1 MNLEDGL
8 PEPQRI
14 LAFLAVATALTMAVL
29 DTSLV
34 NVALP
39 IVAQDLAVDPA
50 TAIWAVN
57 AYQIAVT
64 ISLLPLA
71 ALGDSLGYKRVYC
84 VGLAV
89 FVAASLGCAFSTS
102 FPMLIATRALQG
114 LGAAGIMSVNP
125 ALVRFIYPHNLLG
138 RGLGRNALVVG
149 VSSAAGP
156 TVAAAIL
163 SLASWPWLFLI
174 NVPLGITAL
183 VISMRTLPVTPRT
196 SRRFDWIGA
205 ALNALTLSL
214 LIMGVNSLKDSTS
227 LTYPAL
233 LLGGAVGLGYVFV
246 RHQIA
251 HPTPLLPLDLLRLPV
266 FTLSMMTSI
275 CSFGAQTLAYV
286 SLPFYFHDVLGRTV
300 TETGLLMTPFP
311 LAVAVAAPVSGRLA
325 DRYSP
330 GILGGLGLA
339 ILATGLASLAVLSPL
354 ASTGDLVWR
363 LTLCGLGFGLFQSP
377 NNKMIISSAP
387 RERSGG
393 AGGMLSTARLLGQSV
408 GAALVAALFGLMP
421 HNPTSAALWLATL
434 LSAFGCVASF
444 LRTSGSRR
452 TIND

>member
-1 MNLEDGL
+1 MNLENGL
-8 PEPQRI
+8 PEPQR
-14 LAFLAVATALTMAVL
+14 LFAFLAVATALTMAVL

-84 VGLAV
+84 AGLAV
-89 FVAASLGCAFSTS
+89 FVAASLGCAVSTS
-102 FPMLIATRALQG
+102 FPMMIASRVLQG

-156 TVAAAIL
+156 TVAAAVL

-174 NVPLGITAL
+174 NVPLGVLAL
-183 VISMRTLPVTPRT
+183 IISTRTLPVTPRT

-214 LIMGVNSLKDSTS
+214 LIIGINSLKDGPSP
-227 LTYPAL
+227 TYSAL
-233 LLGGAVGLGYVFV
+233 LLGAAVGVGYVFV
-246 RHQIA
+246 RYQIA
-251 HPTPLLPLDLLRLPV
+251 HPAPLLPLDLLRVPV
-266 FTLSMMTSI
+266 FALSMMTSI

-311 LAVAVAAPVSGRLA
+311 LAVAVAAPISGRLA
-325 DRYSP
+325 DCYSP
-330 GILGGLGLA
+330 GMLGGLGLA

-363 LTLCGLGFGLFQSP
+363 LSLCGLGFGLFQSP
-377 NNKMIISSAP
+377 NNKIILSTAP

-408 GAALVAALFGLMP
+408 GAALVAVLFGLMP

-434 LSAFGCVASF
+434 LSAMGCVAST
-444 LRTSGSRR
+444 LRTFGSRR
-452 TIND
+452 TTND

>member
-1 MNLEDGL
+1 
-8 PEPQRI
+8 
-14 LAFLAVATALTMAVL
+14 
-29 DTSLV
+29 
-34 NVALP
+34 
-39 IVAQDLAVDPA
+39 
-50 TAIWAVN
+50 
-57 AYQIAVT
+57 
-64 ISLLPLA
+64 
-71 ALGDSLGYKRVYC
+71 
-84 VGLAV
+84 
-89 FVAASLGCAFSTS
+89 
-102 FPMLIATRALQG
+102 
-114 LGAAGIMSVNP
+114 
-125 ALVRFIYPHNLLG
+125 
-138 RGLGRNALVVG
+138 
-149 VSSAAGP
+149 
-156 TVAAAIL
+156 
-163 SLASWPWLFLI
+163 
-174 NVPLGITAL
+174 
-183 VISMRTLPVTPRT
+183 
-196 SRRFDWIGA
+196 
-205 ALNALTLSL
+205 
-214 LIMGVNSLKDSTS
+214 
-227 LTYPAL
+227 
-233 LLGGAVGLGYVFV
+233 
-246 RHQIA
+246 
-251 HPTPLLPLDLLRLPV
+251 
-266 FTLSMMTSI
+266 
-275 CSFGAQTLAYV
+275 
-286 SLPFYFHDVLGRTV
+286 
-300 TETGLLMTPFP
+300 MTPFP